1 MDGPSAVSDYDI
13 AEENKNNDGIA
24 SNIRRAE
31 VNTKS
36 GSQDITS
43 PGEEIKDGVC
53 EGTINQ
59 TESPRKGTE

>member
-1 MDGPSAVSDYDI
+1 MDGPSAVYDYDI
-13 AEENKNNDGIA
+13 TEEETTMA
-24 SNIRRAE
+24 SQVMYGE
-31 VNTKS
+31 PGVNTKS

-59 TESPRKGTE
+59 RESPRKGSE